1 MTVDEHPSPE
11 PDATLEAH
19 GAVMQMVSGFWVS
32 QIVRTA
38 ADFSL
43 AEHLRDGPRT
53 AEEIASR
60 ESADV
65 SATFRLMRACVS
77 VGLLAFEG
85 EGFAGTPLLAVL
97 HRDSPMSVK
106 SFALAQT
113 APGHWLT
120 WGRTSD
126 AIRQGRSQSTEALGK
141 SIFDYFAEHP
151 QEGALFS
158 AAMTDL
164 STPVILEA
172 VKELDVTGAKT
183 VVDVGGANG
192 AFVLE
197 LLAAHPHLEGVV
209 LELPHAVPGAEAE
222 AKNRGLEDRLEGVAG
237 DFFELVPE
245 GDLYLLKYILHDW
258 DDESCVRILRLCRQ
272 AMRPGARVTV
282 VDMVIAEQDGGFA
295 PLMDIAML
303 TMLSSRERTAAEF
316 DSLFEQAGLRRVR
329 TTELQAPY
337 SMIEAVAV

>member
-1 MTVDEHPSPE
+1 MTSTDHRSSDTV
-11 PDATLEAH
+11 AALEAH
-19 GAVMQMVSGFWVS
+19 AAVMQMVSGFWVS

-43 AEHLRDGPRT
+43 AEHLQDGPRS
-53 AEEIASR
+53 AEEIAAV

-65 SATFRLMRACVS
+65 SGTFRLMRACVS
-77 VGLLAFEG
+77 LGLLSYEG
-85 EGFAGTPLLAVL
+85 EKFAATPLLGVL
-97 HRDSPMSVK
+97 HADSPLSVK
-106 SFALAQT
+106 NFALAQT

-120 WGRTSD
+120 WGRTSE
-126 AIRQGRSQSTEALGK
+126 AVRQGRSQSTEALGQ
-141 SIFDYFAEHP
+141 SIFEYFGANPE
-151 QEGALFS
+151 EGALFS

-172 VKELDVTGAKT
+172 VKALDVTGIDT

-197 LLAAHPHLEGVV
+197 LLAAHPRLQGVV
-209 LELPHAVPGAEAE
+209 LELPHALPGAEAE
-222 AKNRGLEDRLEGVAG
+222 AKRRGLEARCTGTEG
-237 DFFELVPE
+237 DFFAGVPS

-258 DDESCVRILRLCRQ
+258 DDEASVRILRECRQ
-272 AMRPGARVTV
+272 AMRPGGRIAV
-282 VDMVIAEQDGGFA
+282 VDMVIAEQDTGFG

-316 DSLFEQAGLRRVR
+316 DELFAAAGLRRVK
-329 TTELQAPY
+329 TTEVQAPY
-337 SMIEAVAV
+337 SVIEAVAV

>member
-11 PDATLEAH
+11 SAATLEAH

-43 AEHLRDGPRT
+43 AEHLQGGPCT
-53 AEEIASR
+53 AEEIAQK

-65 SATFRLMRACVS
+65 SGTFRLMRACVS
-77 VGLLAFEG
+77 VGLLAYEG
-85 EGFAGTPLLAVL
+85 DKFAGTPLLAVL
-97 HRDSPMSVK
+97 RQDSPMSVK

-120 WGRTSD
+120 WGRTSE
-126 AIRQGRSQSTEALGK
+126 AVRQGRSQSTEALGK

-151 QEGALFS
+151 KEGALFS

-172 VKELDVTGAKT
+172 VKALDVTGAKT

-197 LLAAHPHLEGVV
+197 LLAVHSDLKGVV

-222 AKNRGLEDRLEGVAG
+222 AKSRGLEGRFTSVAG
-237 DFFELVPE
+237 DFFDAVPE
-245 GDLYLLKYILHDW
+245 GDLHLLKYILHDW
-258 DDESCVRILRLCRQ
+258 DDESCVRILRQCRQ
-272 AMRPGARVTV
+272 AMRPGARIAV
-282 VDMVIAEQDGGFA
+282 VDMVIAEQDSGFG

-303 TMLSSRERTAAEF
+303 TMLSSRERMAAEF
-316 DSLFEQAGLRRVR
+316 DSLLEQAGLRRVK

-337 SMIEAVAV
+337 SMIEAVAL

>member
-11 PDATLEAH
+11 SAAALEAH
-19 GAVMQMVSGFWVS
+19 GAVMQMVTGFWVS

-38 ADFSL
+38 ADLSL
-43 AEHLRDGPRT
+43 AEHLQDGPRT
-53 AEEIASR
+53 AEEIARR

-65 SATFRLMRACVS
+65 SGTFRLMRACVS
-77 VGLLAFEG
+77 VGLLAYDG
-85 EGFAGTPLLAVL
+85 DGFAATPLLAVL
-97 HRDSPMSVK
+97 HKDSPLSVK

-126 AIRQGRSQSTEALGK
+126 AVRQSRSQSTEALGK
-141 SIFDYFAEHP
+141 PIFDYFGDNP

-172 VKELDVTGAKT
+172 VKALDVTGIKT

-197 LLAAHPHLEGVV
+197 LLAAHPSLEGVV

-222 AKNRGLEDRLEGVAG
+222 AKMRDLDGRFAAVAG
-237 DFFELVPE
+237 DFTKAVPE

-258 DDESCVRILRLCRQ
+258 DDESCVQILRQCRQ

-282 VDMVIAEQDGGFA
+282 VDIVIAEQDSGFG

-316 DSLFEQAGLRRVR
+316 DSLFEKAGLRRVR
-329 TTELQAPY
+329 TTELQPPY